1 MATRIIVAALNFAS
15 ILGLVLV
22 KDISLSWRITVL
34 IVGCA
39 CIVYLIY
46 DAIKCSQKNEIV
58 CHNDEDIANTMKKL
72 IKTRGKICIMSRD
85 LSWVDAEMEACI
97 AEKKDNILIF
107 AQKESNLTKRLIS
120 KGASVKYYGHLNFE
134 PKTRFTIIRYNS
146 TNPQVA
152 IANIQ
157 NSVRR
162 KNSFKHVIYET
173 IDNGCQQDKWIN
185 SLALDMMEL
194 CRAASVGDKNV
205 EANTAKKT

>member
-1 MATRIIVAALNFAS
+1 MATRIIASALNLVS
-15 ILGLVLV
+15 ILGLVLI
-22 KDISLSWRITVL
+22 KNISLSWRIAVL
-34 IVGCA
+34 VVGCA
-39 CIVYLIY
+39 CVGYLIY
-46 DAIKCSQKNEIV
+46 DAIKNSQKNEIV
-58 CHNDEDIANTMKKL
+58 CRNDEDIAITMKKL

-107 AQKESNLTKRLIS
+107 AQKESDLTKRLIS
-120 KGASVKYYGHLNFE
+120 NGATVEYYGHLNFE

-157 NSVRR
+157 NSVR
-162 KNSFKHVIYET
+162 KKDNFKHVIYET
-173 IDNGCQQDKWIN
+173 VDSGCQQDKWIN

-194 CRAASVGDKNV
+194 CRAASVGV
-205 EANTAKKT
+205 